1 MRVAGGVVDDLRV
14 DVLEALEDGQAR
26 TLAGAGDLAAD
37 ALADAASCC
46 NSVFCA
52 DPCSSCRGCP
62 LLACCQRPGFD
73 PSSMPARYLPAA
85 LPALRRMTSSEYLMP
100 LPLYGS
106 GSRSARIS
114 AAVCPT
120 FCLSMPVMVMWPVLA
135 STAMSMPS
143 GIGEAH
149 RMRVA
154 ELEDDFLPLDLGA
167 VADADDVELA
177 LEAVGHAADVVRH
190 ERAHQAVEGARSC
203 LSSFARVNCTT
214 LFSIV
219 TPMPGTSAVDRVP
232 FGPLTVDGVAVV
244 LDLDAFRQRDLF
256 SSNSRHG
263 SSPYQTWQR
272 TSPPTPLLTASWPES
287 TPLEVETMARPRPPS
302 TRGISCLLR

>member
-1 MRVAGGVVDDLRV
+1 
-14 DVLEALEDGQAR
+14 
-26 TLAGAGDLAAD
+26 
-37 ALADAASCC
+37 
-46 NSVFCA
+46 
-52 DPCSSCRGCP
+52 
-62 LLACCQRPGFD
+62 
-73 PSSMPARYLPAA
+73 
-85 LPALRRMTSSEYLMP
+85 MP

-143 GIGEAH
+143 GIGEAD

-154 ELEDDFLPLDLGA
+154 EGEDDFLPLDFGA

-177 LEAVGHAADVVRH
+177 LESFGDAADVVRD
-190 ERAHQAVEGARSC
+190 ERAHQAVEGARVG

-219 TPMPGTSAVDRVP
+219 DADAGDDGGGQGAFRPLDR
-232 FGPLTVDGVAVV
+232 DDVAVV
-244 LDLDAFRQRDLF
+244 LDLDAFRQRNFF
-256 SSNSRHG
+256 SSNTRHG
-263 SSPYQTWQR
+263 S
-272 TSPPTPLLTASWPES
+272 LLT
-287 TPLEVETMARPRPPS
+287 RPG
-302 TRGISCLLR
+302 RGLRRRRRS